1 MTPVRSH
8 HLMTAVLIASTLLAG
23 CATEQPAAAPTS
35 TTPPTTTATT
45 TSTTTTTTTTTLP
58 PTVRVSDLPTVN
70 DADGNSDDIKVLQ
83 RLLTATCCPRG
94 DDGEWGPKTEESVQE
109 LRTLLNLGTGGLD
122 TALWEAVFT
131 LDPPDSYDTVKS
143 ALQRVPLPNTAVQL
157 TTDDDATTYNYVL
170 AANTNGTALFNW
182 YNDTHADNN
191 LSNWYWCSNTRPAN
205 GTFTF
210 TWWKRTTGNIG
221 PIVELTVADDGL
233 GRHNITITEKS
244 GSLRTCDG
252 YTPPTTT
259 PPATNPPATNPPSSN
274 TGSSGSSNIVCS
286 IGTNVETC
294 EDRLGLFPGE
304 RFPYID
310 CSGRGRTILWA
321 SNWWIIGVQ
330 GNYAV
335 VSKSPYGCD

>member
-1 MTPVRSH
+1 MTPVQSSH
-8 HLMTAVLIASTLLAG
+8 LITTVLLAFTLLTG
-23 CATEQPAAAPTS
+23 CTTEQPAAAPT
-35 TTPPTTTATT
+35 TTSRPTATT
-45 TSTTTTTTTTTLP
+45 TTTTTTITTTTTTTLP
-58 PTVRVSDLPTVN
+58 PTVRVSDLPRVS
-70 DADGNSDDIKVLQ
+70 DADGNPNDIKVLQ

-109 LRTLLNLGTGGLD
+109 LRALLNLGTGGLD
-122 TALWEAVFT
+122 TALWQAVFT

-143 ALQRVPLPNTAVQL
+143 ALHRAPLPNTAVQL
-157 TTDDDATTYNYVL
+157 TTGDATSYNYVL
-170 AANTNGTALFNW
+170 AANTNGNALFNW
-182 YNDTHADNN
+182 YHDTHADKN
-191 LSNWYWCSNTRPAN
+191 LSNWYWCTNTRPAN

-221 PIVELTVADDGL
+221 PIVELTVTDDGL
-233 GRHNITITEKS
+233 GRHDITITEKS
-244 GSLRTCDG
+244 GSLRNCDG

-259 PPATNPPATNPPSSN
+259 PPATNPPSSN
-274 TGSSGSSNIVCS
+274 TGSSGGSNAVCS
-286 IGTNVETC
+286 IGMNVETC

-330 GNYAV
+330 GDYAV
-335 VSKSPYGCD
+335 ISKSPYECD